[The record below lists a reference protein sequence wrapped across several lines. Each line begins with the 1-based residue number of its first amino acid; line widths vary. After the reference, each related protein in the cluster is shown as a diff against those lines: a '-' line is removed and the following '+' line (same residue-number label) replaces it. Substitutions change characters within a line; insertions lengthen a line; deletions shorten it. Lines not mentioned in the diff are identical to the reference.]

1 MLLLSNDKINE
12 NPIIQILDKEN
23 NEIALL
29 NNKHITNTININ
41 DLNETQINYIIQI
54 EDKDFY
60 THKGFSL
67 KRIIKTTFTN
77 IKNNEKQGAST
88 ITQ

>member
-54 EDKDFY
+54 EDKEIY
-60 THKGFSL
+60 TNKGFSL
-67 KRIIKTTFTN
+67 KRIIKAN
-77 IKNNEKQGAST
+77 IRNK
-88 ITQ
+88 